1 MQEIFPVMAG
11 VLVGVIAM
19 RVASLRLR
27 AIAIALLSVLFGV
40 AASAVSGEL
49 ALSWEFVLVDI
60 PLVAI
65 SALATVFVLRRV
77 LATGV
82 AHR

>member
-1 MQEIFPVMAG
+1 MHEIFPVVAG
-11 VLVGVIAM
+11 ALVGIIAM
-19 RVASLRLR
+19 RIASLQIRTIV
-27 AIAIALLSVLFGV
+27 IAVLSVAFGV

-65 SALATVFVLRRV
+65 SALATIFVVRRIFSF
-77 LATGV
+77 GV
-82 AHR
+82 AHH

>member
-1 MQEIFPVMAG
+1 MHEIFPVVAG

-19 RVASLRLR
+19 RIASLQVRT
-27 AIAIALLSVLFGV
+27 IVIALLSVPFGV

-77 LATGV
+77 FAASV

>member
-1 MQEIFPVMAG
+1 MHEIFPVVAG

-19 RVASLRLR
+19 RIASLQVR
-27 AIAIALLSVLFGV
+27 AIVIALLSVLFGV

-77 LATGV
+77 FDVGV
-82 AHR
+82 ARR

>member
-1 MQEIFPVMAG
+1 MHEIFPVVAG

-19 RVASLRLR
+19 RIASLQVR
-27 AIAIALLSVLFGV
+27 AIVIALLSVLFGV

-77 LATGV
+77 FAVGI

>member
-1 MQEIFPVMAG
+1 MHEIFPVMAG
-11 VLVGVIAM
+11 ALVGVIAL
-19 RVASLRLR
+19 RIASLQLR
-27 AIAIALLSVLFGV
+27 AVVIAALSVLFGV

-49 ALSWEFVLVDI
+49 ALSWEFILVDI

-65 SALATVFVLRRV
+65 SALATIFVLRRV
-77 LATGV
+77 FSVGV